1 MECEEEQ
8 SRVWLHRALL
18 GERRLGHILWVTGSP
33 GEPEANT
40 VRLVLHLARR
50 CRSGSRLALGPA
62 PLSLAGSQC
71 WPPRGIIGLRKA
83 PSPKELDPA
92 RRLLDVGSGWV

>member
-18 GERRLGHILWVTGSP
+18 GERRLGHILWGTGSP
-33 GEPEANT
+33 GGPEANT
-40 VRLVLHLARR
+40 VRLVLHLA
-50 CRSGSRLALGPA
+50 GPA
-62 PLSLAGSQC
+62 PLGLAGSQC